1 MSTRPIIEPVPT
13 GYRTRCGEWL
23 HMDPDERNEWAQWF
37 ERHGIDPHTL
47 HSHLSVVVDD
57 ERRRITYA
65 AAREGGGIDAR
76 SVQLKARALPFPD
89 AGIDARSVQLEARA
103 LPFPEPL

>member
-1 MSTRPIIEPVPT
+1 VTTRPISDPYAA

-23 HMDPDERNEWAQWF
+23 LMDPDERNEWATWF

-57 ERRRITYA
+57 THRTITYA
-65 AAREGGGIDAR
+65 AANDRGGVVAR
-76 SVQLKARALPFPD
+76 MVQLEAPALPFP
-89 AGIDARSVQLEARA
+89 APGVQWWWQQW
-103 LPFPEPL
+103 